1 MTGCIKVLLQRVKR
15 KYTPNY
21 VQEQNPYLNIGVLLQ
36 GWNPPGFQQDQQKIL
51 QTPVATVG
59 D

>member
-1 MTGCIKVLLQRVKR
+1 VKR